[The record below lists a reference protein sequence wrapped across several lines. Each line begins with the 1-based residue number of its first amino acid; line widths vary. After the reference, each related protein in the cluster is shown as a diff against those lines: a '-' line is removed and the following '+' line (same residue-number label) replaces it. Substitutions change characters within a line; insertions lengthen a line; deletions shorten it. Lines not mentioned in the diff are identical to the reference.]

1 MRTVLQR
8 HQNTLEALHMETY
21 YEKMPYVSLLEKVCQ
36 SNHPGGIRKREMLFL
51 FLQNMDFTGFI
62 LSKQKQ

>member
-1 MRTVLQR
+1 
-8 HQNTLEALHMETY
+8 METY